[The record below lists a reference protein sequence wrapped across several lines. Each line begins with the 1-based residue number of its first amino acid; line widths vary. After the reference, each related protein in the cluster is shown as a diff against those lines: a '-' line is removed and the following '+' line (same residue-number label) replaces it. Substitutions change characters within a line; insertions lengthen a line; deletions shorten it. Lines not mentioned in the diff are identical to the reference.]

1 MQNSDGTIKKLSPAA
16 ARELLDSK
24 DFRGQIIVQPSRRTK
39 DAATRVPAGNS
50 PKKSWRSSK
59 RSRSSPANSVIPR
72 PMSTRLCQERGSQ
85 CASGRTVWVSMGK

>member
-39 DAATRVPAGNS
+39 GRQRNKGEGLAGMM
-50 PKKSWRSSK
+50 
-59 RSRSSPANSVIPR
+59 A
-72 PMSTRLCQERGSQ
+72 RLGH
-85 CASGRTVWVSMGK
+85 GI